1 MRVRMASLQAS
12 LVQRSGPK
20 RSIMDLVRSVALN
33 FFTPAAS
40 LTIWNIASDSSSL
53 VTGSAMLASS
63 RLDVY
68 GTLEAQPGVPE
79 VVDVLLG
86 ERDPGLLEEPG
97 PADALDPLAHALE
110 LPGISGPDLHQVL
123 HGVHNLGPAGRVVR
137 QVGDGQLREHGGGPG
152 IAHLAADP
160 DGDAVVQSVGQRH
173 GGTHGVTVPA
183 EHAPLFDHLYRFLP
197 VDPLGPDG
205 SRGTRGHHAGD
216 LTDLGKLLAVDLRR
230 SAMDAQDGDVRAV
243 NRPAHVE

>member
-79 VVDVLLG
+79 VVLVLYTWLIFLKKLFKCC
-86 ERDPGLLEEPG
+86 PF
-97 PADALDPLAHALE
+97 
-110 LPGISGPDLHQVL
+110 
-123 HGVHNLGPAGRVVR
+123 
-137 QVGDGQLREHGGGPG
+137 LREMP
-152 IAHLAADP
+152 
-160 DGDAVVQSVGQRH
+160 VQ
-173 GGTHGVTVPA
+173 
-183 EHAPLFDHLYRFLP
+183 
-197 VDPLGPDG
+197 
-205 SRGTRGHHAGD
+205 
-216 LTDLGKLLAVDLRR
+216 
-230 SAMDAQDGDVRAV
+230 
-243 NRPAHVE
+243 